1 VFDVFRGT
9 NQGIHQD
16 QKMVRAVVLL
26 LVIEQKIHEGLFEA
40 DHGFSLILVS
50 CPYAR

>member
-16 QKMVRAVVLL
+16 QKVVGAVVLL
-26 LVIEQKIHEGLFEA
+26 LMVEQEIRESLFEA
-40 DHGFSLILVS
+40 DHRFSLILVS
-50 CPYAR
+50 CLYAK